1 MPQQKPFSAI
11 NPFLPGFQH
20 CLKKLSPENLELA
33 KQAMRDLM
41 LPEIP
46 RKYNFKNL
54 EGYYSRNLFTIT
66 FGVNHASKISMAV
79 VNGVA
84 ILRRVGTHKEIDENP

>member
-1 MPQQKPFSAI
+1 MPQKPFSAI

-20 CLKKLSPENLELA
+20 CLKKLSPEILELA

-46 RKYNFKNL
+46 REYNFKRL

-66 FGVNHASKISMAV
+66 FGENHAYKMSMAIV
-79 VNGVA
+79 DRVA
-84 ILRRVGTHKEIDENP
+84 FLRRVGTHKEIDANP